1 MVVGKIVMS
10 KIDDDLRRQRHLRIG
25 SLRVVAVG
33 LSLII
38 LFHGT
43 SWNDGSVVPEAM
55 VWAGAVLIA
64 LAIGGRMWTRIFL
77 GHRKAWQVVSDGP
90 YSIVRHPLYMFS
102 IIGTV
107 GIGAQSES
115 LVMMLAIVL
124 PVSLTLYWMTGI
136 EEADLTLRFG
146 EAYRAYQA
154 RTPRFWPKP
163 SLWTPSQVTSIDY
176 KMVART
182 LCESSLMALAIPIF
196 IGLRSAHAAHLIEVL
211 YRTP

>member
-1 MVVGKIVMS
+1 MG
-10 KIDDDLRRQRHLRIG
+10 KIDDDLRRQRRLRIG
-25 SLRVVAVG
+25 SLRIVAVT
-33 LSLII
+33 LCLAI
-38 LFHGT
+38 LFNGS
-43 SWNDGSVVPEAM
+43 SWAPGSIVPETMA
-55 VWAGAVLIA
+55 WAGAVLIGI
-64 LAIGGRMWTRIFL
+64 AIGGRVWTRIFL

-115 LVMMLAIVL
+115 VVMMLAIVF
-124 PVSLTLYWMTGI
+124 PVSLILYWMSRV
-136 EEADLTLRFG
+136 EEADLVLRFG
-146 EAYRAYQA
+146 DTYRAYQA
-154 RTPRFWPKP
+154 RTPRVWPNP

-182 LCESSLMALAIPIF
+182 LCESSLMALAIPLF
-196 IGLRSAHAAHLIEVL
+196 MLLRSAHAAHLIGVL